1 MMKQAQ
7 LFYIPASTMPH
18 NGYYAVAEEAEQAL
32 KVFKECWTKVAHG
45 VDKERNI
52 TLKDL
57 IVIEKEITLPNH
69 SQKVNRILNTY
80 VGLID
85 IEIIKY
91 FDKPTYFGTGWRSG
105 PKEIPEVSL
114 SPEAWSVYSYDYDG
128 QGRIVFQAEDLESGV
143 KVRVDSER
151 VVWMY
156 TYETDTIYNEV
167 YKDNKDE
174 AIGFALSIIRDA
186 KILREKYRKLFDW

>member
-1 MMKQAQ
+1 MKQAQ
-7 LFYIPASTMPH
+7 LFYILSSTVPY
-18 NGYYAVAEEAEQAL
+18 NGYYAVAEEAEEAL
-32 KVFKECWTKVAHG
+32 NVFKECWTKVAYD
-45 VDKERNI
+45 VDKKRNI

-57 IVIEKEITLPNH
+57 IVIEKEITLPNY

-85 IEIIKY
+85 IEIITY

-105 PKEIPEVSL
+105 PKEIPEIWL

-128 QGRIVFQAEDLESGV
+128 QGRIVFQAEDTESGV

-167 YKDNKDE
+167 YKDNEDE

-186 KILREKYRKLFDW
+186 KILREKYRKL